1 MENEFKLGELVRV
14 NEHLN
19 DINASIIPQDC
30 GAGIVVKQTNSLYDV
45 LWSDGQVWMLSGAWI
60 EKVAGQ

>member
-30 GAGIVVKQTNSLYDV
+30 GTGIVVKHTNSLYDV